1 MPCALL
7 IDLMMPKMDGWQLID
22 ALGQDPVL
30 ARIPSAVVSA
40 ARDSTRLAQGDD
52 PFPQAVQP
60 GRSAAAS
67 CTRLVLTHAA

>member
-40 ARDSTRLAQGDD
+40 ARDSTRLPKAMTCFPKPCNLGDLLS
-52 PFPQAVQP
+52 F
-60 GRSAAAS
+60 
-67 CTRLVLTHAA
+67 LHAACPDASA